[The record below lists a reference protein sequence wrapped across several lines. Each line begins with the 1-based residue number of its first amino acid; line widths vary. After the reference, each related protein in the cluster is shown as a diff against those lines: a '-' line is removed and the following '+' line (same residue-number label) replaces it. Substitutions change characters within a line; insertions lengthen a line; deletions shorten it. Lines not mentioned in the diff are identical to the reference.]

1 MAVALLRWLHI
12 SQPCCKTTEPTYY
25 LVASSDMLLLQSVDL
40 LSSKDF
46 LKKKQNGIQTEPCR
60 SLQVIIIE
68 KEARMTWT
76 CSPTAYIILS
86 VK

>member
-1 MAVALLRWLHI
+1 MAVALLCWLHI